1 MENKIEGFDS
11 QGFMNYLKQNFSG
24 FENNYLCSLAENI
37 LECSA
42 NYMGGTDELIKYF
55 KAIFPEIE
63 IGELAIFI
71 DDDYLTDEG
80 KKQKHIYKTAN
91 EADELWER
99 QRDIE
104 SGRDSEYKNITE
116 YFNGEFPRACGK
128 RYTSTQIHQ
137 LLCWVAELGQH
148 TTHDNV
154 QALLEII
161 NN

>member
-1 MENKIEGFDS
+1 
-11 QGFMNYLKQNFSG
+11 MNRPILSYNGAPDHNTAFLSEETQN
-24 FENNYLCSLAENI
+24 
-37 LECSA
+37 
-42 NYMGGTDELIKYF
+42 
-55 KAIFPEIE
+55 AIYD
-63 IGELAIFI
+63 A
-71 DDDYLTDEG
+71 Y
-80 KKQKHIYKTAN
+80 

-104 SGRDSEYKNITE
+104 SGRDSEYNNMTE
-116 YFNGEFPRACGK
+116 FFNGEFPRACGK

-137 LLCWVAELGQH
+137 LLCWVAELGHH

>member
-1 MENKIEGFDS
+1 MNNNIAGFDS
-11 QGFMNYLKQNFSG
+11 QGFFDYLKQNFSG
-24 FENNYLCSLAENI
+24 FENHYLYELVENI
-37 LECSA
+37 LESSP
-42 NYMGGTDELIKYF
+42 NYMSGTDELLEYF

-63 IGELAIFI
+63 FGEIAIFV

-80 KKQKHIYKTAN
+80 KKQKHIYRTAY

-104 SGRDSEYKNITE
+104 SGRDSEYQNMTE
-116 YFNGEFPRACGK
+116 
-128 RYTSTQIHQ
+128 RYTSVQIHQ

-148 TTHDNV
+148 TARDNV
-154 QALLEII
+154 QALQEII